1 MKKSVPIKRSVGEVL
16 CGAYLC
22 LLGVALPLAVHEL
35 YYDITRTKATV
46 FWVLSGALV
55 LGALLWL
62 ILDGV
67 ARRGL
72 ARPNTAEIL
81 FTVFAVMPI
90 LSSVLFRP
98 FGASL
103 LGADNRF
110 QGVVSFA
117 LYALSFALLRRYG
130 RWDGLVCYALLLGSV
145 TACALATA
153 EVFGLD
159 LLGLRGA
166 SPAIELPR
174 FFSTV
179 GNISFLS
186 ALCVLLLPLCACL
199 ALEADSMS
207 RAVPF
212 ALGALVFLC
221 CGIAMRTETFVLGA
235 VAFFALLPLFVRETR
250 VLRRLPL
257 FYALSALTALFFA
270 LAMRRWALYRLSE
283 LGAVLCSPR
292 LLPAAALLFG
302 LWLVLRKRGDLAVVK
317 LRKVYIILFLLLFAA
332 GCAFLTLAN
341 TLWAD
346 RLGGT
351 LGKVA
356 VFSPAWGSDRGTVW
370 MSFWGMFREAS
381 PLQKLIG
388 CGVGSLA
395 EWDRA
400 HRLFGDAVTDSAHN
414 EYLHYLL
421 TGGLIGLGCYVGVL
435 FLAIRSAWRR
445 PSRERIAVSLAVS
458 CYAVQALVNIAQPF
472 TTPLFFAL
480 LALLCSPDAFA
491 PGADR
496 EKSFFVPVALA
507 VLAAGLLVA
516 AAATAR

>member
-62 ILDGV
+62 ILDDV

-153 EVFGLD
+153 EVL
-159 LLGLRGA
+159 
-166 SPAIELPR
+166 LPR

-186 ALCVLLLPLCACL
+186 ALCVLLLPLCAFL
-199 ALEADSMS
+199 ALEADSPG
-207 RAVPF
+207 RTLLYTIC
-212 ALGALVFLC
+212 ALGFLC

-235 VAFFALLPLFVRETR
+235 LAFFVLTPLFVREAR

-257 FYALSALTALFFA
+257 FYALSALAALLFA
-270 LAMRRWALYRLSE
+270 LAMKRLALYRLSE
-283 LGAVLCSPR
+283 LSAVFCSPR
-292 LLPAAALLFG
+292 LLLPAAALLFG

-332 GCAFLTLAN
+332 GCAFLALAN

-480 LALLCSPDAFA
+480 VALLCSPDAFT